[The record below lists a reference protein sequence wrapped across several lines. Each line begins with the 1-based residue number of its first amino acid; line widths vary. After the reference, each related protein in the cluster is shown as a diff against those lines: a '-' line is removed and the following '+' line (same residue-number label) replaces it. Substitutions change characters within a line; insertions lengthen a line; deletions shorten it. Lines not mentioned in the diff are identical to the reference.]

1 MDCFYTYGISN
12 HIVKGKEKMEKT
24 ISNEEYIKILA
35 DGLKLS
41 IIDLFVKQIQEIDDL
56 YTLKKVKK
64 ELLGGVK

>member
-1 MDCFYTYGISN
+1 
-12 HIVKGKEKMEKT
+12 MEKT